1 VITDAVTAFV
11 LRVLVYTGKSTYHDN
26 PESAQ
31 EKLKTVQVVM
41 CLVQPF
47 VGSHRTIYVDRF
59 YTSVDLLKAL
69 AEKDLY
75 LTGTMLANRI
85 PLGIRIPKTSRQFKS
100 MQRGDA
106 VSCKVTYKTQSG
118 DASRQAGLVCW
129 KDRNIVYCLSNDS
142 SNNQFDECSRRG
154 LGGIVRI
161 QRPVSIANYNKYM
174 GGVDLADMRRLHCN
188 STIMGQKR
196 WWLKLF
202 FYLLDVGTSNA
213 LVLHNEY
220 RRMKAEETSNTYTP
234 MNIVSFK
241 MKLVDDLVGN
251 TVRNQNKSGECADDL
266 HTAVQIADDVRSL
279 CVYCAV
285 VSKPKISRTRYQC
298 SKCGI
303 PLCSIGSGKVE
314 DDCFTMAHKTEDTL
328 DIVKRKHVEMK
339 KRNRRTKK

>member
-1 VITDAVTAFV
+1 
-11 LRVLVYTGKSTYHDN
+11 
-26 PESAQ
+26 
-31 EKLKTVQVVM
+31 
-41 CLVQPF
+41 
-47 VGSHRTIYVDRF
+47 
-59 YTSVDLLKAL
+59 
-69 AEKDLY
+69 
-75 LTGTMLANRI
+75 
-85 PLGIRIPKTSRQFKS
+85 
-100 MQRGDA
+100 
-106 VSCKVTYKTQSG
+106 
-118 DASRQAGLVCW
+118 
-129 KDRNIVYCLSNDS
+129 
-142 SNNQFDECSRRG
+142 
-154 LGGIVRI
+154 
-161 QRPVSIANYNKYM
+161 M

-220 RRMKAEETSNTYTP
+220 LRMKAEETSNTYTP

-251 TVRNQNKSGECADDL
+251 TVRNLNKSGECADDL